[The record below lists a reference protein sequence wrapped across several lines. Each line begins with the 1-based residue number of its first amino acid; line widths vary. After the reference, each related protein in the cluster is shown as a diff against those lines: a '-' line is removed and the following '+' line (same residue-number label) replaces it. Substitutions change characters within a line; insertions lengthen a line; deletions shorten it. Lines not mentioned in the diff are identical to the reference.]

1 MMKNM
6 LIVDDHQQ
14 IINVLK
20 RYALQEGF
28 EVFTAENGFDAL
40 QLFEQQHFDIL
51 LLDIM
56 LPGIDGLAVCREIRS
71 QSLVPIILITAKNE
85 DYERIMGLD
94 SGADDYIT
102 KPFSPKEVMARVR
115 AILRR
120 VEHTK
125 ENQDSLAKVGYDNL
139 MIHLEKKKVT
149 IDGHPI
155 RLTRR
160 ELELLWLL
168 VTNKD
173 KVFSRDNL
181 LDSLWG
187 IEYFGDVRTVDT
199 HIRRLRA
206 KLAQIPHPN
215 WDIATVWGQ
224 GYRFEVQP

>member
-1 MMKNM
+1 MKKM

-14 IINVLK
+14 IIDVLK
-20 RYALQEGF
+20 RYAIQEGF
-28 EVFTAENGFDAL
+28 EVFTAETGLDAL
-40 QLFEQQHFDIL
+40 KLFEQHHLDII

-56 LPGIDGLAVCREIRS
+56 MPGMDGLAVCQEIRR

-94 SGADDYIT
+94 RGADDYIT

-120 VEHTK
+120 VELTE
-125 ENQDSLAKVGYDNL
+125 ENQDSLAKTGYDNL
-139 MIHLEKKKVT
+139 MIHLEKKSVT
-149 IDGHPI
+149 IDGQAI

-168 VTNKD
+168 VTNKE

-187 IEYFGDVRTVDT
+187 MDYFGDVRTVDT

-206 KLAQIPHPN
+206 KLAKVPHPS
-215 WDIATVWGQ
+215 WEIATVWGQ